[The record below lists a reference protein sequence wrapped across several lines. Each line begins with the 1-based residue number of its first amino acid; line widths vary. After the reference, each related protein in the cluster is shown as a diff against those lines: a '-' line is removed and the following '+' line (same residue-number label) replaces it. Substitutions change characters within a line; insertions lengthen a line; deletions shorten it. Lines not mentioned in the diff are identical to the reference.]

1 MEMKKELIDT
11 DIVNSLRGL
20 YFGSAWGEGA
30 YKAAVF
36 RAYLD
41 FSRTIKFCNAMN
53 DQRLERKE
61 YIVSLFEK
69 QIKELHSRSV
79 STQEDFDTWHG
90 EVCENIIDNYKG
102 VATLTYGQAQKWVN
116 MTIKYLYL
124 LSADPFEKEFSFLHI
139 PIDRYVIDA
148 AKKLGVKKPGVAWS
162 ALNDDGYK
170 NYQQAL
176 RTAIQKKY
184 PNTAPLRW
192 EFGSWLE
199 AAKGIGDN

>member
-1 MEMKKELIDT
+1 MEIEKKLIDT

-20 YFGSAWGEGA
+20 YFGSALGEGE

-53 DQRLERKE
+53 DQRLKRKE
-61 YIVSLFEK
+61 DIVSLFEK

-79 STQEDFDTWHG
+79 STQEDFDAWHG
-90 EVCENIIDNYKG
+90 EVCENIIKKYNG

-124 LSADPFEKEFSFLHI
+124 LSAESFEKEFSFLHI

-162 ALNDDGYK
+162 ALEEGQYK
-170 NYQQAL
+170 AYQQAL
-176 RTAIQKKY
+176 RTAIQKED

-192 EFGSWLE
+192 EFRSWLE